1 MKTKQYSKELVLLS
15 VEDSASVQMIYKSL
29 FERLFKEVI
38 FAENGKIALDMYEKA
53 DIIIT
58 DHLMPEMNGI
68 ELITSIREVDKNIP
82 IILVTAFE
90 NLDILRDAIQL
101 GINNFVKKPFDVKD
115 LFTALDSAVE
125 LVMGHKY
132 LLEKQE
138 TQISDLKEKEKYSN
152 YQEDLSFKKELSLV
166 RNDFYYH
173 ISEQELDDR
182 FYISD
187 FLYRPLDTLSGDLY
201 SARQLGNNK
210 ELYFLVDGM
219 GKGISAS
226 MTAILSTSFI
236 NYIIDRT
243 LRLNREFDLKKMI
256 EGVISFIRKHLL
268 EDEVLAASF
277 VLIDANALILEY
289 SSFGMPAILLM
300 DDKSNV
306 KSLSSNN
313 PPISIYS
320 SKAKSTELS
329 LIGMKKMLISS
340 DGIHENSVNNGKESY
355 AEYIL
360 EDFKNSMTSE
370 DFFRKVSA
378 KIDQQ
383 EDDMTYIFLHQ
394 IVLEDVL
401 ISNECQAKL
410 KDVEE
415 LNDWYEMQM
424 DLLCT
429 DMVASTKSS
438 LAFSE
443 FSMNAYEHGALGI
456 TNKQKHTLLEED
468 TYMDYLAQK
477 EQEVEGSIKVT
488 IYKQTN
494 ANLDP
499 YLLTKI
505 EDSGEGF
512 DTSIFSSIFGF
523 HKNFNSRG
531 VFMAKKS
538 TLGIYYNNKGNIV
551 YFFNKG

>member
-1 MKTKQYSKELVLLS
+1 LKTKQYSKELVLLS